1 MSTPSD
7 YYTTLLQTLHQII
20 THLSPTLT
28 LLPMHPRTIPRP
40 PRSTVRG
47 SLSHHLTCA
56 EEIYKLRLFQEFRD
70 EAVLADVISRLRD
83 GPGQGGSRATD
94 WSTVSDEDWE
104 EEVEELRAL
113 RESWV
118 LLLERFSQRIE
129 GSRR

>member
-1 MSTPSD
+1 MSAPS
-7 YYTTLLQTLHQII
+7 YYYITLLQALRQII

-28 LLPMHPRTIPRP
+28 PFPMHPRKIPRLL
-40 PRSTVRG
+40 RSTVRD

-56 EEIYKLRLFQEFRD
+56 EEIYKLRLFQYFRD
-70 EAVLADVISRLRD
+70 EAVLAGVISRLRD

-94 WSTVSDEDWE
+94 WSAVSDEDWE

-113 RESWV
+113 GESWV